1 MGHATLNPSAVA
13 LCGSSVSLRCWR
25 LHSWV
30 LEENGT
36 SIDSGS
42 PSTPAH
48 FVVPVFV
55 PARLS
60 IPPHH
65 PSPPSVNLRDNKKPL
80 VTIEDYK
87 GPFVARKFR
96 KSLLYPTELRGRD
109 LNLAHLRVDWKRRL
123 RALCPYCACEACG
136 CGFLGN
142 QTVSSPLNQCSY
154 TQSAK

>member
-1 MGHATLNPSAVA
+1 VGHATLNPSAVA

-36 SIDSGS
+36 SIDSGP

-60 IPPHH
+60 IPPHR
-65 PSPPSVNLRDNKKPL
+65 PSPPSVTLRDNKKPL

-87 GPFVARKFR
+87 GPFVERKFR
-96 KSLLYPTELRGRD
+96 KSLP
-109 LNLAHLRVDWKRRL
+109 HLRVDWKRRL

-136 CGFLGN
+136 CGFLGI
-142 QTVSSPLNQCSY
+142 QAGSSPLNRCSY
-154 TQSAK
+154 TRSAR

>member
-1 MGHATLNPSAVA
+1 MAHATLNPSTVA

-30 LEENGT
+30 LWRKMERRLIPGPPQRLRT
-36 SIDSGS
+36 SLCPSLCPRGS
-42 PSTPAH
+42 QYHPTTPRHPPSTYEK
-48 FVVPVFV
+48 
-55 PARLS
+55 
-60 IPPHH
+60 
-65 PSPPSVNLRDNKKPL
+65 NKKPL

-123 RALCPYCACEACG
+123 RALCPYYACEACG
-136 CGFLGN
+136 RPPGGRHR
-142 QTVSSPLNQCSY
+142 P
-154 TQSAK
+154 